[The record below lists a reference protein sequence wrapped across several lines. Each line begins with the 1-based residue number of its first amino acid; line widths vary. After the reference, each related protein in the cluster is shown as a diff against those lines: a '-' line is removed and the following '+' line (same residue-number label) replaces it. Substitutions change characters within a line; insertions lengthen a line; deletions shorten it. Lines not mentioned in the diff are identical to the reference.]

1 MLIMDRKEEKRE
13 MKTAINAI
21 LTFFYLLIDKL
32 KGNSKLIELESLP
45 EDTLIVVIKMV
56 FDYQVT
62 ITVKRKRYLKVFESR
77 WFGSKEYFTF
87 EVTGTCDAGTPE
99 SICRAFG
106 MQYVFPRT
114 YANFVPVKHH
124 LDKAVDHFLDM
135 VIQENIRDKQPK

>member
-1 MLIMDRKEEKRE
+1 MLIMDRKEELRE

-77 WFGSKEYFTF
+77 WFSSKEYFTL
-87 EVTGTCDAGTPE
+87 
-99 SICRAFG
+99 
-106 MQYVFPRT
+106 
-114 YANFVPVKHH
+114 K
-124 LDKAVDHFLDM
+124 
-135 VIQENIRDKQPK
+135 